1 MDYADQM
8 ARRAF
13 FTGDRAAL
21 DFMWYLWC
29 GADSPVCGRQIKTFA
44 RYFIPDRV
52 SWQEPQ
58 NAYYALYNDENV
70 CRKIL
75 AEFSLAGESC
85 RIING
90 HTPIR
95 VTHGESPLKAGGKLV
110 VIDGGFCRAYQKTT
124 GIAGYTLIANS
135 HCMRL
140 MSHQPFTNLKDARET
155 GRDIHSQ
162 SFEFATYPAQLHVR
176 DTDHGRHL
184 QQRMEDLMTL
194 LDVSR
199 RGLIPLGK

>member
-1 MDYADQM
+1 MTKGLTGKEPDPREVYADIIGHPHHVSDHHPAM
-8 ARRAF
+8 SLY
-13 FTGDRAAL
+13 DRAAQFSAYKAL
-21 DFMWYLWC
+21 SGYEDMVNEEARTVDQMMEPGEDQVSELNAQLQALTP
-29 GADSPVCGRQIKTFA
+29 GTAAVITF
-44 RYFIPDRV
+44 FVPD
-52 SWQEPQ
+52 
-58 NAYYALYNDENV
+58 
-70 CRKIL
+70 
-75 AEFSLAGESC
+75 
-85 RIING
+85 
-90 HTPIR
+90 
-95 VTHGESPLKAGGKLV
+95 PLKAGGKLV

>member
-1 MDYADQM
+1 
-8 ARRAF
+8 
-13 FTGDRAAL
+13 
-21 DFMWYLWC
+21 
-29 GADSPVCGRQIKTFA
+29 
-44 RYFIPDRV
+44 
-52 SWQEPQ
+52 
-58 NAYYALYNDENV
+58 
-70 CRKIL
+70 
-75 AEFSLAGESC
+75 
-85 RIING
+85 
-90 HTPIR
+90 
-95 VTHGESPLKAGGKLV
+95 
-110 VIDGGFCRAYQKTT
+110 
-124 GIAGYTLIANS
+124 
-135 HCMRL
+135 MRL